1 MAVYNYDDLRK
12 QYNNFANPQLQV
24 LINDKDFALNKK
36 NLKISDVT
44 VENTAGY
51 EASVA
56 SFWIYNSYLQN
67 ESRFDFDAIKKYITI
82 GLPVRLLM
90 GYDTSIMEVF
100 AGFITQVNFNY
111 EKGEIP
117 GVKVTCMDVKGI
129 MMATRYEKQLTAT
142 TYSEAV
148 REIFNSDLYQQM
160 ESNSLIKKVEITDT
174 PDKKAGDTVGG
185 GGSSE
190 EASAKSM
197 EMVAESDYEYVVKVA
212 KRFNYEFFTSNGN
225 VLFRPAKNNKEI
237 LFTIGPSTG
246 LKTFDVEYD
255 ITGLVEKVEV
265 RTTDVGKGKLIKV
278 SGKANNKV
286 SYGSKAKALL
296 KGTRKVYVDP
306 TAADQEECKS
316 RLSYL
321 LEDISYRFGTLTA
334 ELLGLPHFIPGR
346 FIELDG
352 LGKGA
357 DNTFYLT
364 KVTHIMDS
372 DNGYYTRLEG
382 KAAKLK

>member
-1 MAVYNYDDLRK
+1 MAVYKYENLRE
-12 QYNNFANPQLQV
+12 QYKNFSHPQLQV
-24 LINDKDFALNKK
+24 IINEKDFAENKK

-56 SFWIYNSYLQN
+56 SFWIYNSYLQS
-67 ESRFDFDAIKKYITI
+67 ESQFDYPAIKGYITI
-82 GLPVRLLM
+82 GLPVRILM
-90 GYDTSIMEVF
+90 GYDDSVMEVF
-100 AGFITQVNFNY
+100 TGFITQVNFNY
-111 EKGEIP
+111 ERGEIP
-117 GVKVTCMDVKGI
+117 GVKVTCMDIKGV

-142 TYSEAV
+142 TYSESV
-148 REIFNSDLYQQM
+148 REIFDSDLYQQM
-160 ESNSLIKKVEITDT
+160 ESNGLIKEIKIEDT
-174 PDKKAGDTVGG
+174 PDKKTRDTSG
-185 GGSSE
+185 GGSNES
-190 EASAKSM
+190 ASAKTL

-212 KRFNYEFFTSNGN
+212 KRFNYEFFTSNGV

-237 LFTIGPSTG
+237 LINIGPSTG

-255 ITGLVEKVEV
+255 ITGLVERVEV
-265 RTTDVGKGKLIKV
+265 RTTDVGKGKVISA
-278 SGKANNKV
+278 SGKVNNKI
-286 SYGSKAKALL
+286 SYGSKAKALI
-296 KGTRKVYVDP
+296 KGTRKIYVDP
-306 TAADQEECKS
+306 TAADQEDCKN
-316 RLSYL
+316 RLNFL

-352 LGKGA
+352 LGKGS

-372 DNGYYTRLEG
+372 EDGYYTRLEG

>member
-1 MAVYNYDDLRK
+1 MAVYKYEDLRE
-12 QYNNFANPQLQV
+12 QYNNFAHPQLQV
-24 LINDKDFALNKK
+24 FINEKDFSKNKK

-56 SFWIYNSYLQN
+56 SFWIYNSYLQS
-67 ESRFDFDAIKKYITI
+67 ESQFDFPAVKGYITI
-82 GLPVRLLM
+82 GLPVTIRM

-100 AGFITQVNFNY
+100 SGFISQVNFSY
-111 EKGEIP
+111 ESGDIP

-142 TYSEAV
+142 TYSESV
-148 REIFNSDLYQQM
+148 HEIFESDLYQQM
-160 ESNSLIKKVEITDT
+160 ESNGLIKKVEITDT
-174 PDKKAGDTVGG
+174 PDKKTKDASL
-185 GGSSE
+185 GGSNE
-190 EASAKSM
+190 GASAKSM

-212 KRFNYEFFTSNGN
+212 KRFNYEFFTSNGV
-225 VLFRPAKNNKEI
+225 VLFRPAKNNKEVLI
-237 LFTIGPSTG
+237 NIGPSTG
-246 LKTFDVEYD
+246 LKAFDVEYD
-255 ITGLVEKVEV
+255 ITGLVERVEV
-265 RTTDVGKGKLIKV
+265 RTTDVGKGKVIAVSDKV
-278 SGKANNKV
+278 NNKI
-286 SYGSKAKALL
+286 SYGNKAKALL

-306 TAADQEECKS
+306 TAADQEDCKN

-334 ELLGLPHFIPGR
+334 ELMGLPHFIPGR
-346 FIELDG
+346 FIILDG

-372 DNGYYTRLEG
+372 DNGYYTRIEG
-382 KAAKLK
+382 KAAKLQ